1 MKTGLMEKC
10 RKHWQQLNIKD
21 RKRLKEAIDAIF
33 VANTNQSDALVE
45 IYKLVFPEW
54 DAIEKINGF
63 PGAGAELWKYICR
76 GFMAFDRKYHPTVF
90 NGGIWMNTGFTS
102 NTELD
107 PWEIS
112 FNNCTVEYMAKSA

>member
-21 RKRLKEAIDAIF
+21 RKSLKEAIDAIF
-33 VANTNQSDALVE
+33 VANTNQSHALVE

-63 PGAGAELWKYICR
+63 PQAGAELWKYICR
-76 GFMAFDRKYHPTVF
+76 GFMAFDRKHHPTVF
-90 NGGIWMNTGFTS
+90 NGGIWMNRENVRSGVHS
-102 NTELD
+102 
-107 PWEIS
+107 S
-112 FNNCTVEYMAKSA
+112 

>member
-21 RKRLKEAIDAIF
+21 RKGLKAAIDQIF
-33 VANTNQSDALVE
+33 EAHTNQSDALVE

-63 PGAGAELWKYICR
+63 PKAGAELWKYICR
-76 GFMAFDRKYHPTVF
+76 GFMAFDRKHHPNVF

-102 NTELD
+102 NTELG

-112 FNNCTVEYMAKSA
+112 FDNCTVEYMAKSA